1 MEPASTESIKRFGIG
16 LSMILAPLLL
26 GVGFAIHPPVGF
38 ASHPPQSTSGAEEL
52 RIIGA
57 TAGRWDVAHVVILVS
72 LVLFIPAVLGVMRF
86 LQRRGAW
93 FGLIGGAFVAIGVV
107 FFAAWVGAE
116 GFASSTLAS
125 LPATQQAAL
134 ARAMHA
140 IIDAKGALSIVDTT
154 SVLLIGGLL
163 VLAIGLFV
171 ARTVG
176 RWMSVTMAVGVLL
189 LIVGASLGVQI
200 ILVGGC
206 ALLVVG
212 MGGMGVQ
219 LLQARTSLARRGEYS

>member
-1 MEPASTESIKRFGIG
+1 M
-16 LSMILAPLLL
+16 
-26 GVGFAIHPPVGF
+26 
-38 ASHPPQSTSGAEEL
+38 TS
-52 RIIGA
+52 
-57 TAGRWDVAHVVILVS
+57 
-72 LVLFIPAVLGVMRF
+72 
-86 LQRRGAW
+86 
-93 FGLIGGAFVAIGVV
+93 
-107 FFAAWVGAE
+107 
-116 GFASSTLAS
+116 S

-219 LLQARTSLARRGEYS
+219 DRKSTR

>member
-1 MEPASTESIKRFGIG
+1 METASTESIKRVGMG

-26 GVGFAIHPPVGF
+26 GVGFAIHPWVE
-38 ASHPPQSTSGAEEL
+38 QSTSGAEQL
-52 RIIGA
+52 RVIVA
-57 TAGRWDVAHVVILVS
+57 TSGRWDLAHVLILVS
-72 LVLFIPAVLGVMRF
+72 LVLFIPAVLGMMRF

-125 LPATQQAAL
+125 LPADQQAAL
-134 ARAMHA
+134 APGMHA
-140 IIDAKGALSIVDTT
+140 IIDAKGALAFVDTT

-176 RWMSVTMAVGVLL
+176 RWVGVAMAVGVLL
-189 LIVGASLGVQI
+189 LIVGASFGVQI
-200 ILVGGC
+200 SLVGG
-206 ALLVVG
+206 V
-212 MGGMGVQ
+212 
-219 LLQARTSLARRGEYS
+219 SY

>member
-1 MEPASTESIKRFGIG
+1 
-16 LSMILAPLLL
+16 
-26 GVGFAIHPPVGF
+26 
-38 ASHPPQSTSGAEEL
+38 
-52 RIIGA
+52 
-57 TAGRWDVAHVVILVS
+57 
-72 LVLFIPAVLGVMRF
+72 VLGVMRF

-134 ARAMHA
+134 APAMHA
-140 IIDAKGALSIVDTT
+140 IIDAKGALAIVDTT
-154 SVLLIGGLL
+154 SVLLIAGLL
-163 VLAIGLFV
+163 VLAIGLFA
-171 ARTVG
+171 ARSVG
-176 RWMSVTMAVGVLL
+176 RWMSVAMAVGVLL
-189 LIVGASLGVQI
+189 LIVGASFGVKI
-200 ILVGGC
+200 SLVGGC

-219 LLQARTSLARRGEYS
+219 VLKGVGFAGSEGGNIAEGPARVR

>member
-38 ASHPPQSTSGAEEL
+38 AIHPPQTTSGAQEL
-52 RIIGA
+52 RMIVA
-57 TAGRWDVAHVVILVS
+57 TSGRWDLAHVLILIS
-72 LVLFIPAVLGVMRF
+72 LVLFIPALLGVMRF

-93 FGLIGGAFVAIGVV
+93 LGLIGGVFVAIGVV

-116 GFASSTLAS
+116 GFASSTLAG
-125 LPATQQAAL
+125 LPSDQQAAL
-134 ARAMHA
+134 APAMHA
-140 IIDAKGALSIVDTT
+140 IIDAKGALTIVDTT

-176 RWMSVTMAVGVLL
+176 RWMSVAMVVGVLV
-189 LIVGASLGVQI
+189 LIVGASFGVKI

-206 ALLVVG
+206 VLLVVG

-219 LLQARTSLARRGEYS
+219 LLQARTSLARRGVI